1 MMENKS
7 SVEAVVAGH
16 ICLDITPKFS
26 GSVAAGTALSEV
38 LVPGKLISMEGVEI
52 SSGGAVSN
60 TGIALSLLGVPT
72 SLMGKVGQDPFGGIL
87 KGIVSDYGAGDA
99 LKPVEGQGTSYT
111 VILVP
116 PGIDRIFLHDAGAN
130 NSFTA
135 EDINYDEVAQAKLFH
150 FGYPPIMERMFQGS
164 GEELKGIFKRVK
176 ESGVTTAMDMALPD
190 INSPAGK
197 ANWPEILSNVLPYTD
212 IFLPSLEEIFLMLDR
227 KRYIEYGEAQKG
239 KDFVED
245 LDMGLVEE
253 MGARLIDLG
262 VKVAV
267 IKCGHHG
274 LYAKTAPADA
284 LKAMGR
290 AAPADTQGWAD
301 RELFSESF
309 RVDDLL
315 SATGAGDNAVAGFL
329 AGLLREKS
337 LEGCLETGCA
347 AGARATRS
355 YSALGATVSL
365 KELEKDLS
373 GNAQGGAPKNRAPID
388 KSGTG
393 VSGKSSWV
401 RDDAKG
407 LWEKG

>member
-1 MMENKS
+1 MSETGNQPN
-7 SVEAVVAGH
+7 AVVAGH

-26 GSVAAGTALSEV
+26 GSVEAGTALSEV
-38 LVPGKLISMEGVEI
+38 IVPGKLINMDGVEL

-60 TGIALSLLGVPT
+60 TGIALSVLGIPT
-72 SLMGKVGQDPFGGIL
+72 SLMGKIGKDPFGDLL
-87 KGIVSDYGAGDA
+87 KGVVEDFGVGDA
-99 LKPVEGQGTSYT
+99 LNPVEGTGTSYT

-116 PGIDRIFLHDAGAN
+116 PGIDRIFLHDPGAN
-130 NSFTA
+130 NTFTA
-135 EDINYDEVAQAKLFH
+135 KDVDYDVVSRADLFH
-150 FGYPPIMERMFQGS
+150 FGYPPIMEKMFQGS
-164 GEELKGIFKRVK
+164 GEELAGIFKKVK
-176 ESGVTTAMDMALPD
+176 EAGVTTSLDMALPD

-197 ANWPEILSNVLPYTD
+197 ADWPSILKNVLPHTD
-212 IFLPSLEEIFLMLDR
+212 IFLPSVEELFLMLDR
-227 KRYIEYGEAQKG
+227 KRYIEYVNALKG
-239 KDFVED
+239 RDFVEE
-245 LDMGLVEE
+245 LDMELLQGLSR
-253 MGARLIDLG
+253 MCIGLGAKM
-262 VKVAV
+262 VV

-274 LYAKTAPADA
+274 LYVKTASTDA

-301 RELFSESF
+301 RELFAESF

-329 AGLLREKS
+329 SGLLRGKT

-365 KELEKDLS
+365 EELEKEYFSSESS
-373 GNAQGGAPKNRAPID
+373 GISKNRAPINAP
-388 KSGTG
+388 G
-393 VSGKSSWV
+393 WE

-407 LWEKG
+407 LWEKK